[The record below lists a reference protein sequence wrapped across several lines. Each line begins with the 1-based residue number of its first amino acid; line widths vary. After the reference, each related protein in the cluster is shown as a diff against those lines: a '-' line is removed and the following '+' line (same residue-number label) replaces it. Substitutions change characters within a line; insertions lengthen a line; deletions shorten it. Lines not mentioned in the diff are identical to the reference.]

1 MDFDAQLIV
10 DNLPL
15 YASGLGLT
23 VQLVGIAL
31 ACGMALALPM
41 GIARAMDA
49 PVMGRAVAAYIYFF
63 RSTPMLLQLMVVYYG
78 FGQFKWLQAQW
89 AAGNAFWLLF
99 REPYFCA
106 CLAFTLNTSA
116 YTAEIIQGAIRNTP
130 AGEIE
135 AAKSVGMSAAARMWR
150 IILPSAMRRML
161 QSYSNEVILML
172 QGSAVASAITLVDL
186 TGAGRTVY
194 ARSFAPFE
202 AFVFAGLIYL
212 LLTFAILGLFHL
224 GERRWLAHLRPQGH

>member
-1 MDFDAQLIV
+1 MDFDVQLIV

-15 YASGLGLT
+15 YASGLWLT
-23 VQLVGIAL
+23 LQLVGIAL

-41 GIARAMDA
+41 GIARATDA
-49 PVMGRAVAAYIYFF
+49 PVLGRLVAGYIYFF
-63 RSTPMLLQLMVVYYG
+63 RSTPMLLQLLVVYYG
-78 FGQFKWLQAQW
+78 LGQFRWLQDQW
-89 AAGNAFWLLF
+89 TAGNAFWLLL

-135 AAKSVGMSAAARMWR
+135 AAKSLGMSAALRMRR
-150 IILPSAMRRML
+150 IVLPGALRRML

-172 QGSAVASAITLVDL
+172 QGSAVASAVTLVDL
-186 TGAGRTVY
+186 TGAARTVY
-194 ARSFAPFE
+194 ARSYAPFE
-202 AFVFAGLIYL
+202 AFVFSGAVYL
-212 LLTFAILGLFHL
+212 VLTFGILGLFRL
-224 GERRWLAHLRPQGH
+224 GERRWLAHLRPQGR

>member
-1 MDFDAQLIV
+1 MDFDTALIV
-10 DNLPL
+10 ENLPL
-15 YASGLGLT
+15 YASGLWLT
-23 VQLVGIAL
+23 LQLVAIAL
-31 ACGMALALPM
+31 AAGMAIALPL
-41 GIARAMDA
+41 GIARAIDA
-49 PVMGRAVAAYIYFF
+49 PLLGRAVAAYIYFF
-63 RSTPMLLQLMVVYYG
+63 RSTPMLVQLLLVYYG
-78 FGQFKWLQAQW
+78 LGQFKWLQAQW

-135 AAKSVGMSAAARMWR
+135 AAKAVGMSATARMRR
-150 IILPSAMRRML
+150 IVLPSALRRML

-172 QGSAVASAITLVDL
+172 QGSAVASAVTLVDL

-194 ARSFAPFE
+194 ARSYAPFE
-202 AFVFAGLIYL
+202 AFAFTGLVYL
-212 LLTFAILGLFHL
+212 LLTFAILGLFRL
-224 GERRWLAHLRPQGH
+224 AERRWLVHLRPRGH

>member
-1 MDFDAQLIV
+1 MEFDTQLII

-15 YASGLGLT
+15 YASGLWLT
-23 VQLVGIAL
+23 VQLVVIAL
-31 ACGMALALPM
+31 ACGLALALPM
-41 GIARAMDA
+41 GIARATNV
-49 PVMGRAVAAYIYFF
+49 PLLGRAVAGYIYFF

-78 FGQFKWLQAQW
+78 CGQFKWLQEQW

-135 AAKSVGMSAAARMWR
+135 AAKAVGMSAALRMRR

-172 QGSAVASAITLVDL
+172 QGSAVASAVTLVDL
-186 TGAGRTVY
+186 TGAARTVY

-202 AFVFAGLIYL
+202 AFLFAGLVYL
-212 LLTFAILGLFHL
+212 LLTFAILGAFHL
-224 GERRWLAHLRPQGH
+224 GERRWLAHLRPQAR